1 MRKLYLLIFLL
12 LGPTLTLPAQ
22 VPLSYYLPGDVT
34 YDPAVPTPQEFLG
47 FQIGEQHV
55 SHDQIVAYMKEL
67 GRTSA
72 RVTVTE
78 YARTYENRPC
88 LLLTVTSPE
97 NHRNLENIRREHL
110 KLSDPAVS
118 ASVNTAEMPAVV
130 WMGYSVHGNE
140 PSGANANML
149 VSYYLAAAR
158 GPEVDQMLSHT
169 IVLIDPA
176 INPDGLQRFST
187 WVNAN
192 RSAALVTDPNSREFS
207 EPWPSGRTNHY
218 WFDLNRD
225 WLPLQHNES
234 RGRLQKFHEWKP
246 LILTDH
252 HEQGSNA
259 TFFFQP
265 GIPSRTNPLTPER
278 NQELTAKIGTHH
290 AAALDRIGSLYF
302 TRENYDDFY
311 YGKGSTYPD
320 INGSVGILFEQGSSR
335 GHAQETSNGILTFP
349 FTIRNQVV
357 TSFSTLRA
365 AGAMRTELLENQRK
379 FYADALKQAK
389 SDPVKAYVFG
399 DDANRATTYHLLDI
413 LNRHQIRVHRLAQ
426 PVEAGG
432 KKFGKDGSYVVPL
445 DQAQYTTIKAIFGT
459 QTSFRDSLFYD
470 ISAWTFPLA
479 FNLPYAE
486 LKTAAK
492 LLGDRADRPALP
504 AGKLVGGT
512 SGYAYLFGWN
522 EFYAPRLLTALLKS
536 GIRAKVSQR
545 PFSMQIAGETREFSY
560 GTILIPVTGQ
570 PLTPDSLRSLISS
583 EAARNATDVY
593 AVGTGMTEGINLGS
607 SNFKNLQMP
616 KVALLTGPG
625 VNNNDAGEV
634 WHLLDQRFRIPPVL
648 IEQSTVNRVSLDRYN
663 VLVMADGSYSDL
675 NENGKEEIRRWVRNG
690 GVLIASG
697 EANRWAA
704 SAGITPVKYKE
715 VKHTDPEAFRNYDT
729 QAEVRGSRYIPGA
742 IFNTRVDR
750 THPLLYGIGS
760 DAVPVFREGTNMFEK
775 PANPFV
781 TPVSY
786 TDKPLIAGYITR
798 ENEKLLAGSA
808 AVISNAFGRGQ
819 VISFADNPN
828 FRAFWFGTSKLFMN
842 AVFFGQTIGN

>member
-12 LGPTLTLPAQ
+12 LGPALTLPAQ
-22 VPLSYYLPGDVT
+22 VPLSYYLPGDVN

-67 GRTSA
+67 GRTSS

-97 NHRNLENIRREHL
+97 NHKNLENIRREHL

-118 ASVNTAEMPAVV
+118 ASVNIAEMPAVV

-158 GPEVDQMLSHT
+158 GPEVDQMLRHT
-169 IVLIDPA
+169 VVLIDPA

-278 NQELTAKIGTHH
+278 NQELTAKIGTYH

-335 GHAQETSNGILTFP
+335 GHAQETANGILTFP

-389 SDPVKAYVFG
+389 SDAVKAYVFG

-413 LNRHQIRVHRLAQ
+413 LSRHQIRVHRLAQ

-459 QTSFRDSLFYD
+459 QTEFRDSLFYD

-486 LKTAAK
+486 LKSAAK
-492 LLGDRADRPALP
+492 LLGERIGKPALHS
-504 AGKLVGGT
+504 GKLVGGT

-648 IEQSTVNRVSLDRYN
+648 IEQSTVNRASLDRYN
-663 VLVMADGSYSDL
+663 VLVMADGSYSGL

-750 THPLLYGIGS
+750 THPLLYGIRS